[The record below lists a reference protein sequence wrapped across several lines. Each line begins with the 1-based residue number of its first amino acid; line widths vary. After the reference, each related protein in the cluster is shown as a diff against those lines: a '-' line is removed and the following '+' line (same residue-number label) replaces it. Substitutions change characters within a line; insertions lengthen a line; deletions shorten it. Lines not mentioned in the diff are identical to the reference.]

1 MLGVDKALR
10 KAAKGCGAGRG
21 LGRKLPRGAVAAA
34 GEAKSEA
41 ASHAAN
47 FRLVILSLISTHIL
61 RLGRFKSEIR
71 LCNAKGDFDY
81 VGCDVI
87 DPFGG
92 YGG

>member
-1 MLGVDKALR
+1 M
-10 KAAKGCGAGRG
+10 
-21 LGRKLPRGAVAAA
+21 GRKLRRGAVAAA

>member
-1 MLGVDKALR
+1 MAKALR
-10 KAAKGCGAGRG
+10 KASKGCGAGRG
-21 LGRKLPRGAVAAA
+21 LGRKLRRGAVAAA

-41 ASHAAN
+41 ASQVAN

-61 RLGRFKSEIR
+61 RLGYFKSEKS
-71 LCNAKGDFDY
+71 LCDAQGNFDCA
-81 VGCDVI
+81 GCDVI

>member
-1 MLGVDKALR
+1 MAKALR

-21 LGRKLPRGAVAAA
+21 LGRKLRRGAVAAA

-47 FRLVILSLISTHIL
+47 FRLVILSLISTHIV

>member
-1 MLGVDKALR
+1 MAKALR

-21 LGRKLPRGAVAAA
+21 LGRKLRRGAVAVA

-41 ASHAAN
+41 ASQAAN

-61 RLGRFKSEIR
+61 RLRRFKSEKS
-71 LCNAKGDFDY
+71 LCNAQGDFDY

-87 DPFGG
+87 DPFRG

>member
-21 LGRKLPRGAVAAA
+21 LGRKLRIGAVAAA

-61 RLGRFKSEIR
+61 CLGRFKSEIR
-71 LCNAKGDFDY
+71 LCNA
-81 VGCDVI
+81 
-87 DPFGG
+87 
-92 YGG
+92 